1 MELTK
6 VHGLIPRKRKRTQED
21 SSIFVIGKDRRSK
34 DRKKVFDFRA
44 KAILWVLHFSGREQV
59 CIFCPWYFSYYF
71 HNEFRPFVFRLRCVS
86 GLVLRVRLLFLF
98 YLFLCFYRI
107 YSCFED
113 YEKKFLTQSYIKREK
128 FVRFRNHNYTKI
140 INYSNELF
148 INSVYYETSTHN
160 FSLYKIE
167 IRITH

>member
-1 MELTK
+1 MSLEK
-6 VHGLIPRKRKRTQED
+6 IGGRRTA
-21 SSIFVIGKDRRSK
+21 RRSSTFEQRPFCECCISL
-34 DRKKVFDFRA
+34 DENRFAYFARDTFHTIFITSFARLSFDFD
-44 KAILWVLHFSGREQV
+44 
-59 CIFCPWYFSYYF
+59 
-71 HNEFRPFVFRLRCVS
+71 VFR
-86 GLVLRVRLLFLF
+86 VLRVRLLFLF

-140 INYSNELF
+140 INYSNDLF